1 MRRIK
6 HVHGTLCHVYQRSFR
21 GRILFYSMKDYL
33 LFFTILCTKAVRYRV
48 RILALSLMP
57 DHFHIIVETGSHTQ
71 LASFMDVFTSL
82 FAREFN
88 IATGQEGHIFRIPF
102 GMADK
107 FKAKSRRSALL
118 YVLNNPVEKKLSLR
132 AEQYRWTF
140 LEYSRSKHPFSMPL
154 DVSRCRKILRNAVK
168 LVEGEHQRGKHLS
181 PKMLDIIF
189 DGLDSNESEQ
199 LCDRIVSIYNVIDY
213 DRATSFFDGYESM
226 CLAASSNTGS
236 EYEIREEFTPDS
248 DTAYAR
254 LEEKVR
260 EMTSLR
266 NPRDVVRLEAEVK
279 ARIATSALSSGIAT
293 PLQVKKYLR
302 LPDR

>member
-107 FKAKSRRSALL
+107 FKAKSR
-118 YVLNNPVEKKLSLR
+118 
-132 AEQYRWTF
+132 
-140 LEYSRSKHPFSMPL
+140 SKHPFSMPL
-154 DVSRCRKILRNAVK
+154 DVSRCRKILRNAVE

-181 PKMLDIIF
+181 PKMLDILF

-279 ARIATSALSSGIAT
+279 ARIATSALSSGLAT

>member
-6 HVHGTLCHVYQRSFR
+6 HVHGTLCHVYQRSFQ
-21 GRILFYSMKDYL
+21 GRILFYSMKDHL
-33 LFFTILCTKAVRYRV
+33 LFFTILCTKAMRFRI

-57 DHFHIIVETGSHTQ
+57 DHFHIIVEAGSHSL
-71 LASFMDVFTSL
+71 LASFMDVVTSL

-88 IATGQEGHIFRIPF
+88 IATRQEGHIFRIPF

-107 FKAKSRRSALL
+107 FKAKSRRSAIL
-118 YVLNNPVEKKLSLR
+118 YVLNNPVEKKLTQH

-140 LEYSRSKHPFSMPL
+140 LEYSRSRHPFSLPL
-154 DVSRCRKILRNAVK
+154 DLSRCRKTLRSAIK

-189 DGLDSNESEQ
+189 EGLDNNESEQ

-213 DRATSFFDGYESM
+213 DRTASYFDGYESM
-226 CLAASSNTGS
+226 CLAARSNTGS

-248 DTAYAR
+248 DMAYAR
-254 LEEKVR
+254 LERQVR
-260 EMTSLR
+260 EMASLR
-266 NPRDVVRLEAEVK
+266 NPRDVVSLEAEEKV
-279 ARIATSALSSGIAT
+279 RIAMRALSSGIAT
-293 PLQVKKYLR
+293 PLQIKKYLR
-302 LPDR
+302 IPDR